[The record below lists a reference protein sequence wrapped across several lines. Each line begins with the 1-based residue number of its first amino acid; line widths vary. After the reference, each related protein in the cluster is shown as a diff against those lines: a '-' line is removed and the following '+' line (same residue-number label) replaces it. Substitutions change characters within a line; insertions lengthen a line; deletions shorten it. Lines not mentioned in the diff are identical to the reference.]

1 MILVDS
7 SVWIYYYH
15 PSGPEKIKETVKQAI
30 SSDLVAINEIIL
42 VEILSG
48 ISKKDD
54 FKKVSSDFKGF
65 HFLSL
70 DEEIFGEAS
79 ALGSSLRRKGI
90 TIPAT
95 DLIIASSALKA
106 DCTLYHIDSHFDT
119 LAAHVSLKATNFKKL
134 IGRKKK

>member
-1 MILVDS
+1 MILIDS
-7 SVWIYYYH
+7 SVWIYYYR
-15 PSGPEKIKETVKQAI
+15 PTGPEKIKETIKEAI
-30 SSDLVAINEIIL
+30 ASDLVAINGIIL

-48 ISKKDD
+48 ISKKED

-65 HFLSL
+65 HLL
-70 DEEIFGEAS
+70 PLNEEIFMEAS

-106 DCTLYHIDSHFDT
+106 ECSLCHIDFHFDT
-119 LAAHVSLKATNFKKL
+119 IATHVSLKATNFKRF
-134 IGRKKK
+134 ID

>member
-7 SVWIYYYH
+7 SVWIYYYR
-15 PSGPEKIKETVKQAI
+15 PSGPEKIKETIKEAI
-30 SSDLVAINEIIL
+30 SSDLVAINGIIS

-48 ISKKDD
+48 ISKKED
-54 FKKVSSDFKGF
+54 FNKVSSDFKGF

-70 DEEIFGEAS
+70 DEEIFVDAS

-95 DLIIASSALKA
+95 DLIIASSAIKA
-106 DCTLYHIDSHFDT
+106 DCTIYHIDSHFDT
-119 LAAHVSLKATNFKKL
+119 LADHVSLKAINFKKL
-134 IGRKKK
+134 IDWKKK

>member
-7 SVWIYYYH
+7 SVWIYYYR
-15 PSGPEKIKETVKQAI
+15 PSGPEKIKETIKEAI
-30 SSDLVAINEIIL
+30 SSDLVAINGIIS

-48 ISKKDD
+48 ISKKED
-54 FKKVSSDFKGF
+54 FNKVSSDFKGF

-70 DEEIFGEAS
+70 DEEIFVDAS

-95 DLIIASSALKA
+95 DLIIASSAIKA
-106 DCTLYHIDSHFDT
+106 DYTIYHIDSHFDT
-119 LAAHVSLKATNFKKL
+119 LADHVSLKAINFKKL
-134 IGRKKK
+134 IDWKKK